1 MLLFPHLMVLDI
13 FVCATA
19 RDVRREYKQ
28 TTNRAFRIGLSSA
41 RDTTPS
47 GRTQSRFVLP
57 VLFSDVVNGPGARA
71 LRCRLLWGWLLLRH
85 AVQCAEPPDQISAV
99 DADDLAVGEEVSE
112 DVEGEAVVGIV
123 EDGNENEAIGNVEIG
138 VAGGEAASFEEHWAG
153 RGEFDD
159 GERLAILVG
168 GGAEAADVFAQRL
181 VVGVV
186 GVGFDDGD
194 DGVRR
199 DEASE
204 IIDVAVGVVAGDAG
218 AEPDHVLDSQ
228 IIRENLFVVG
238 SLHGGIAWL
247 DLAKQALFGSQ
258 KSALAVDLDG
268 AALEHDRV
276 LAVNGAGFVGA
287 GGFGHEATDFFVV
300 LPVGVLGPGVEAPFD
315 GGKAGLRGWSSFF
328 LDRRIG
334 TTKVVPFPA
343 FAGGGARAT
352 LCKGAAR
359 VAGPDAIGGPAVKA
373 EVVAQSIRTLENFAG
388 ASFRGRVVD

>member
-1 MLLFPHLMVLDI
+1 MLLFSHLMVLDI

-153 RGEFDD
+153 HGEFDD

-204 IIDVAVGVVAGDAG
+204 IIDVAVGVVAG
-218 AEPDHVLDSQ
+218 V
-228 IIRENLFVVG
+228 
-238 SLHGGIAWL
+238 
-247 DLAKQALFGSQ
+247 
-258 KSALAVDLDG
+258 AV
-268 AALEHDRV
+268 
-276 LAVNGAGFVGA
+276 
-287 GGFGHEATDFFVV
+287 
-300 LPVGVLGPGVEAPFD
+300 
-315 GGKAGLRGWSSFF
+315 AGLG
-328 LDRRIG
+328 
-334 TTKVVPFPA
+334 
-343 FAGGGARAT
+343 
-352 LCKGAAR
+352 
-359 VAGPDAIGGPAVKA
+359 
-373 EVVAQSIRTLENFAG
+373 
-388 ASFRGRVVD
+388 